1 MQKVYF
7 AVWSEEGGQ
16 DDLVW
21 YAAEKSSDRKWDR
34 DILISSHKTAGTY
47 QVHAYG
53 EDSTGKRT
61 VLGTTTFQVSSLKI
75 QTIQVKNLLPASGT
89 FDVFFSGIQSPS
101 GVSKLQVPV
110 WSKDDQSDIY
120 WYTAARQSDG
130 TYAVQVNL
138 KNHDYN
144 YGKYTVATGM
154 TAGNGIY
161 QFTGAVSVQV
171 NLPSA
176 SVRAVLSSR

>member
-61 VLGTTTFQVSSLKI
+61 VLGTTTFQVSSLK
-75 QTIQVKNLLPASGT
+75 
-89 FDVFFSGIQSPS
+89 
-101 GVSKLQVPV
+101 
-110 WSKDDQSDIY
+110 
-120 WYTAARQSDG
+120 
-130 TYAVQVNL
+130 
-138 KNHDYN
+138 
-144 YGKYTVATGM
+144 
-154 TAGNGIY
+154 
-161 QFTGAVSVQV
+161 
-171 NLPSA
+171 
-176 SVRAVLSSR
+176 SRRYR